1 MRKRTGPGIANQA
14 RRRRAGEGFQSPLN
28 AVCNL
33 GKEADE
39 RNCVDTNI
47 SFPARTPSSPIP
59 PNSAPSLEPRPSE
72 CF

>member
-1 MRKRTGPGIANQA
+1 MRKCTGPGIANQA
-14 RRRRAGEGFQSPLN
+14 RRRRAGEAFQSPLN

-39 RNCVDTNI
+39 RSCVDTNI
-47 SFPARTPSSPIP
+47 SSPARTPSSPIP
-59 PNSAPSLEPRPSE
+59 LNSAPSLEPRPSE